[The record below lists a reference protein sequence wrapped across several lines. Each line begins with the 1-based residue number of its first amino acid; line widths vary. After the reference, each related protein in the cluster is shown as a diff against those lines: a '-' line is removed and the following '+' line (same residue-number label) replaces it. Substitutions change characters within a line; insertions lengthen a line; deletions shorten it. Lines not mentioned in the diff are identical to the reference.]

1 MIDFCFIKYGGSTIK
16 YPDFKDKYPELFQE
30 EVHLSFIGS
39 GLSFNTIQ
47 GSFDNSIQ
55 KLLYLNLP

>member
-1 MIDFCFIKYGGSTIK
+1 MIDFCFIKYGDSTIK

-55 KLLYLNLP
+55 KLLYLYLP